1 VGTKLPDRQQPENAA
16 AFAKGMRRFAMRNP
30 FAAAFAKGMRR
41 FAMLTVF

>member
-16 AFAKGMRRFAMRNP
+16 SFAKGMRRFAMVDRLHGSRLNSL
-30 FAAAFAKGMRR
+30 R